1 MGHYGLYMLLLLP
14 HLKVQCLESQHQHH
28 WCWLLSKLKVFENK
42 NTSLD
47 YHQFVYQGQNYLI
60 CHGNTRTQRCLGG
73 LDKNNRNQFFL
84 TNVNSKQID
93 KSQDGQD
100 NINGRL
106 SCQQQ
111 KYVKLVGWFWRN
123 YC

>member
-1 MGHYGLYMLLLLP
+1 
-14 HLKVQCLESQHQHH
+14 
-28 WCWLLSKLKVFENK
+28 
-42 NTSLD
+42 
-47 YHQFVYQGQNYLI
+47 
-60 CHGNTRTQRCLGG
+60 LGG
-73 LDKNNRNQFFL
+73 LDKNNRNQIFL

-111 KYVKLVGWFWRN
+111 KYVKLVGWF
-123 YC
+123 

>member
-1 MGHYGLYMLLLLP
+1 
-14 HLKVQCLESQHQHH
+14 LKTKTQ
-28 WCWLLSKLKVFENK
+28 
-42 NTSLD
+42 SLD
-47 YHQFVYQGQNYLI
+47 YHQFVYRGQNYLI

-73 LDKNNRNQFFL
+73 LDKNSRNQIFFL

-93 KSQDGQD
+93 RSQDGQG

-111 KYVKLVGWFWRN
+111 RSVKLVGWF
-123 YC
+123 